1 MSTNPTCTT
10 CTDAIPGPHLL
21 IERNPICHPCFR
33 HLFTL
38 ALTSESSFPASWA
51 NEPLSPSRYA
61 HILGPELLRAYHA
74 KALEYTTPLQERVY
88 CARTDPPRRPAP
100 CGAFVGR
107 GREDK
112 ACVRCAEC
120 MWYTCLRCEE
130 SFSTADVGGEEVE
143 IRHECDP
150 RMNAELEERAF
161 SGLVRGVDWQ
171 FCPNEECRRRVEL
184 SDGCNH
190 IRCLCRAHFCFVCG
204 YFVRDGEGHW
214 RREGGCPRFGKKGD
228 ERAIYDDNDSWNDN
242 DDIGDEERAG
252 EIQRREYGYEAGLG
266 RAFEVQISMVEEAR
280 REIQEQEA
288 RRAQSRQRE
297 SEVASEDPPRRH
309 RRRRRKDSGREQ
321 DASNEERPNDRPR
334 RRKQEALRFGS
345 SKRASEYEDRKRRG
359 LRTFI
364 RNSINTAENILFGK
378 PNTRGG

>member
-1 MSTNPTCTT
+1 M
-10 CTDAIPGPHLL
+10 
-21 IERNPICHPCFR
+21 
-33 HLFTL
+33 
-38 ALTSESSFPASWA
+38 
-51 NEPLSPSRYA
+51 
-61 HILGPELLRAYHA
+61 
-74 KALEYTTPLQERVY
+74 
-88 CARTDPPRRPAP
+88 
-100 CGAFVGR
+100 
-107 GREDK
+107 
-112 ACVRCAEC
+112 RCAEC

-130 SFSTADVGGEEVE
+130 SFSTGDVAGEEVE
-143 IRHECDP
+143 IGHECDP